1 MGAQAASDNAYHFT
15 DAGSSVTVLLN
26 VDGNASDFD
35 TRSTGDSLRVIDNRN
50 SQTLLNIVQL
60 YSTIEASA
68 TQSKVA
74 KGRLVLTLTKLDA
87 DVCWPALEAQSEVL
101 ADPSQ
106 VASEAQTSRA
116 LQEREKV
123 KALLTAAQSGSV
135 PDLQKAASHFSGQQL
150 GDIKD
155 GTGKNVLHF
164 AAQLGQTDV
173 CQYLLTEH
181 QLDPNVQD
189 EAGETALTLAAGS
202 AEELTVSLLLKH
214 GADVSRCRPGGA
226 QPIHTAAASGDYQ
239 SSVAVVKLLLE
250 RGADASAAC
259 DAGSPVMW
267 AAGSGKSATLEVL
280 LQGGADPNTPGNAN
294 VTAALAASAAGNVE
308 AVRALVKANADVSI
322 AAEGG
327 VTALHAAAELGNLAL
342 VQLLLQGGADANA
355 EDAGGQKAI
364 HAAAAEQH
372 RDIVELLLQ
381 QTTPDDDNA
390 ADWTVEGVIQEAQ
403 QSIAEDQ
410 PDQQQHQMGIPDPEE
425 PDEAAAAD
433 HKRKGDVAFVGKR
446 YQEALNAYSQSL
458 RHKTSNHIVWA
469 NRSAVYLRLE
479 KPQDALQDARRAR
492 TLDESYTKAW
502 FREGSAAKELELYED
517 AAQAFFEAYRL
528 DSSNPELAQAFQE
541 SIKLGQDQHRKQQ
554 QLSKS

>member
-1 MGAQAASDNAYHFT
+1 MERDCPAAKLAWVKMGAQAASDNAYHFT

-189 EAGETALTLAAGS
+189 EAGTE
-202 AEELTVSLLLKH
+202 
-214 GADVSRCRPGGA
+214 
-226 QPIHTAAASGDYQ
+226 
-239 SSVAVVKLLLE
+239 
-250 RGADASAAC
+250 
-259 DAGSPVMW
+259 
-267 AAGSGKSATLEVL
+267 
-280 LQGGADPNTPGNAN
+280 
-294 VTAALAASAAGNVE
+294 
-308 AVRALVKANADVSI
+308 
-322 AAEGG
+322 
-327 VTALHAAAELGNLAL
+327 
-342 VQLLLQGGADANA
+342 
-355 EDAGGQKAI
+355 
-364 HAAAAEQH
+364 
-372 RDIVELLLQ
+372 
-381 QTTPDDDNA
+381 
-390 ADWTVEGVIQEAQ
+390 
-403 QSIAEDQ
+403 
-410 PDQQQHQMGIPDPEE
+410 
-425 PDEAAAAD
+425 
-433 HKRKGDVAFVGKR
+433 
-446 YQEALNAYSQSL
+446 
-458 RHKTSNHIVWA
+458 
-469 NRSAVYLRLE
+469 
-479 KPQDALQDARRAR
+479 
-492 TLDESYTKAW
+492 
-502 FREGSAAKELELYED
+502 
-517 AAQAFFEAYRL
+517 
-528 DSSNPELAQAFQE
+528 
-541 SIKLGQDQHRKQQ
+541 
-554 QLSKS
+554 

>member
-1 MGAQAASDNAYHFT
+1 MGAQPASSNFHHFT

-35 TRSTGDSLRVIDNRN
+35 IQSTGDSLRVVDNRN
-50 SQTLLNIVQL
+50 SQTLLNILQL
-60 YSTIEASA
+60 FSTVEAGI
-68 TQSKVA
+68 TQSSVA
-74 KGRLVLTLTKLDA
+74 DGRLVLTLTKMDA
-87 DVCWPALEAQSEVL
+87 DLHWPALEAQSEVL
-101 ADPSQ
+101 ADHSQ
-106 VASEAQTSRA
+106 AVSEAQTSRA

-135 PDLQKAASHFSGQQL
+135 PDLQNAASHFSGQQL

-155 GTGKNVLHF
+155 GTGKNALHF

-173 CQYLLTEH
+173 CQHLLIEH
-181 QLDPNVQD
+181 HLDPNIQD

-202 AEELTVSLLLKH
+202 AEEQTVSLLLKH

-226 QPIHTAAASGDYQ
+226 QPIHTAAAAG
-239 SSVAVVKLLLE
+239 SVAVVKLLLE
-250 RGADASAAC
+250 HGADASAAC

-267 AAGSGKSATLEVL
+267 AAGSGKSATLEAL

-327 VTALHAAAELGNLAL
+327 VTALHAAAELGNLEL
-342 VQLLLQGGADANA
+342 VQLLLQGGGDANA

-372 RDIVELLLQ
+372 RDIVELLLP
-381 QTTPDDDNA
+381 QTTPDADNA
-390 ADWTVEGVIQEAQ
+390 ADWTVEGVLQEAQ

-433 HKRKGDVAFVGKR
+433 HKRKGDIAFVSKR

-458 RHKTSNHIVWA
+458 RHKTSNHVVWA
-469 NRSAVYLRLE
+469 NRSAVYLRLN
-479 KPQDALQDARRAR
+479 KPQDALEDARRAR

-541 SIKLGQDQHRKQQ
+541 SIKLGQDQYKIGRAHV
-554 QLSKS
+554 